1 MNRNEIINY
10 IKNNPKY
17 LEGNYLELSKIF
29 NVSYETI
36 RHIVRKLRRNNSNY
50 SSLENTYELEEK
62 DTKIIDSK
70 NYTIKTPEELINYLN
85 IDLAIWE
92 LEKSIVNKWEIGSK
106 VQNQILSKEL
116 YQVKIWLKKKKQ
128 DIKILKEELIEG
140 LRSLAPY
147 SKLESTKKELK
158 QKSKLLCISLPD
170 LHFGKTV
177 VDNSELS
184 VTQKVVKAIAKLIQ
198 LSSHNNID
206 RIVFPVGNDLLNVDN
221 MMYTTTRGTHQF
233 QNENIKS
240 AYINARVT
248 MCGVI
253 NYLKTIAKV
262 DLIIV
267 TGNHDSLTA
276 FTLGDALESYY
287 YNDKNVT
294 INNTISTR
302 KYYTYGENLI
312 GFTHGDK
319 EKHSDLPLIMAQEVP
334 KKWAESKTREWHLG
348 HFHREKTIKYVSID
362 SAIGV
367 KIRILP
373 SLSGTDD
380 WHYEKG
386 YISNPEAQALIY
398 DKEEGFE
405 ALYNFKI

>member
-147 SKLESTKKELK
+147 SKLELTKKELK

-177 VDNSELS
+177 VDNLELS

>member
-147 SKLESTKKELK
+147 SKLELTKKELK

-177 VDNSELS
+177 VDNLELS

-206 RIVFPVGNDLLNVDN
+206 RIVFPVGNDLLNVDS

>member
-147 SKLESTKKELK
+147 SKLELTKKELK